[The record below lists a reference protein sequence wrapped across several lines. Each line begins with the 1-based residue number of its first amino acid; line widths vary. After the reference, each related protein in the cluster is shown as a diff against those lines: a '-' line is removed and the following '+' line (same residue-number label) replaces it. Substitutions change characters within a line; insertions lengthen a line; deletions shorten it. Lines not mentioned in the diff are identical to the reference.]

1 MISNFLFNFFNFCI
15 IVSFFDKIANIWY
28 FIFKAVNAVNA
39 KPLVLSI
46 SVLTSFTFVLR
57 IVFVAKFVISGILS
71 SIFLILALYSVFLT
85 TSFLT
90 TLLSLL
96 KSTGTGSN
104 LPVSNLSTLLFK
116 LLKLFGKFFALSI
129 SNLSTSVYKLAKFD
143 FNAKLEVST
152 CEISLLYAFVA

>member
-57 IVFVAKFVISGILS
+57 TVLVAKFVISSILS

-85 TSFLT
+85 TSFL
-90 TLLSLL
+90 LHYLVYLNQREQVVIYQYL
-96 KSTGTGSN
+96 IY
-104 LPVSNLSTLLFK
+104 LPYYLNCL
-116 LLKLFGKFFALSI
+116 
-129 SNLSTSVYKLAKFD
+129 NYSVNFLIYRYLIYQLQFI
-143 FNAKLEVST
+143 N
-152 CEISLLYAFVA
+152 